1 MMNEGNLLPRYILMQ
16 KTLLSSLR
24 LKDVLDSSVMQIS
37 DLAGGAKVA
46 IFLSDNESLALK
58 LMAAKG
64 YSQGTLNDLKVMPF
78 STESL
83 LKYVVQK
90 RATVTANSPSEAPEV
105 SAVIMQR
112 EGSAAQLAIP
122 LTSSSLLV
130 GAVLIDVNNSSILGM
145 ADFLTETCEVVALA
159 IANSILFGRSEYERE
174 RLSTLYKTSC
184 ALSSH
189 ALQVSDVLQISADTA
204 IVLGNSPYSAI
215 LLFEGENSS
224 MRLAAYKGL
233 EGSSLKDFDLSLKDT
248 LAGSALRSGKTE
260 YIGDGFRSPFGGLPR
275 AAGGAQ
281 FASALALPL
290 VHQQQQLGVMMLF
303 SPEARAFHREQ
314 IDLLES
320 LAVQVSTAL
329 NTALKHESATATS
342 IIDVHTGLY
351 NRAHFDQTLAKEI
364 DRSHRHN
371 HELGLLLVDI
381 DHLALLNEHLGSE
394 KGDEAIRH
402 IARCLQSS
410 LREIDVVC
418 RTGGAEFGI
427 VLPETSS
434 SAACDVA
441 ERLRNRIRSES
452 VAGIGVVTVSI
463 GEAAFPVNADSAEP
477 LLKAA
482 SEALDIAK
490 FEGRD
495 RIKGAETGK
504 IAPSG
509 PIAWEELAQQAR
521 LAVINDRQ
529 KSTQSHLS
537 VAPEYANWMTK
548 TPSRS
553 KEGS

>member
-1 MMNEGNLLPRYILMQ
+1 MTNEGNLLPRYILMQ

-64 YSQGTLNDLKVMPF
+64 YSQGTLNELKVMPF

-90 RATVTANSPSEAPEV
+90 RATVTANSPSEAPEI
-105 SAVIMQR
+105 SAAIMQR

-130 GAVLIDVNNSSILGM
+130 GAVLVDVNNNSILGM

-290 VHQQQQLGVMMLF
+290 IHQQQQLGVMMLF
-303 SPEARAFHREQ
+303 SPETRAFHREQ

-371 HELGLLLVDI
+371 HELGVLLVDI

-427 VLPETSS
+427 ILPETTS

-463 GEAAFPVNADSAEP
+463 GEAAFPANADSAEP

-509 PIAWEELAQQAR
+509 PIAWDELAQQAR

-529 KSTQSHLS
+529 RSTQSHLS
-537 VAPEYANWMTK
+537 VAPEYANWITK

>member
-1 MMNEGNLLPRYILMQ
+1 MQ